1 MMIFRAL
8 YIGYC
13 WSKAVGYATNEEYRK
28 AIYYLEKSE
37 SKRRVIDGEY
47 LLLKGFLY
55 GAIGD
60 NNKSIELLRSAIR
73 CIERDEYI
81 NSDERIYLIL
91 YAKQLIHLANGG
103 KEELANH
110 DIQLSNVADH
120 YQRIFPI
127 T

>member
-1 MMIFRAL
+1 MIFRAL

-13 WSKAVGYATNEEYRK
+13 WSKAIKCSANEEYKK

-55 GAIGD
+55 GAVGNI
-60 NNKSIELLRSAIR
+60 NESVKLLSHAIR
-73 CIERDEYI
+73 HIEKDKCLNKDEK
-81 NSDERIYLIL
+81 IYLLL
-91 YAKQLIHLANGG
+91 YANQLIDIANGG
-103 KEELANH
+103 RGEFTNNE
-110 DIQLSNVADH
+110 IQLSNVANH

-127 T
+127 